1 MGERTSYASKAG
13 RRSVQGVIKP
23 AASGY
28 LSFTN
33 LVEAFTLAA
42 MRREHQ
48 VKLSQIRAAIHL
60 VERELGVSPRQS

>member
-1 MGERTSYASKAG
+1 M
-13 RRSVQGVIKP
+13 IKP